1 MRGWWSALP
10 FAPSW
15 TAVERIGLPETVAL
29 IRSGT
34 WPRVLFSALCA
45 VIASPF
51 VAASYLIPFMLFVVA
66 WELKVRP
73 ACEDKFAR
81 GRDEEAAFNALAA
94 INFVGS
100 CAYCTFPVVIWAT
113 GETVGMLLAVAW
125 VSATAAHDFVYF
137 AARRVLVASWL
148 APLTLAIIAA
158 PFMGAAGI
166 SPLSMAGGALL
177 FALIVLGGIS
187 GWDRRELLRA
197 LSASAAAREAA
208 EQASAAKTRFLALMS
223 HELRTPLSA
232 IIGYSEIIAESGDSH
247 APDARRVLAAAHR
260 LLHIVNGMLDVSK
273 LEAGLATLQPTRAP
287 VTALLDDL
295 RRLGG
300 PLAALRN
307 NSFEVRAEGDLG
319 VASVDWARLCQ
330 SLAHLIDNAAKF
342 TQEGAIE
349 VIATRGKRGNRDV
362 LEFAVRD
369 TGIGVAPERQQ
380 EIFEPMVQADG
391 SGGRRYGGAGM
402 GLASA
407 RLVAR
412 LMGGDVI
419 CRSASGKGAVFTLWV
434 EAAQEPRPT

>member
-1 MRGWWSALP
+1 
-10 FAPSW
+10 
-15 TAVERIGLPETVAL
+15 
-29 IRSGT
+29 
-34 WPRVLFSALCA
+34 
-45 VIASPF
+45 
-51 VAASYLIPFMLFVVA
+51 
-66 WELKVRP
+66 
-73 ACEDKFAR
+73 
-81 GRDEEAAFNALAA
+81 
-94 INFVGS
+94 
-100 CAYCTFPVVIWAT
+100 
-113 GETVGMLLAVAW
+113 
-125 VSATAAHDFVYF
+125 
-137 AARRVLVASWL
+137 
-148 APLTLAIIAA
+148 
-158 PFMGAAGI
+158 
-166 SPLSMAGGALL
+166 
-177 FALIVLGGIS
+177 
-187 GWDRRELLRA
+187 
-197 LSASAAAREAA
+197 
-208 EQASAAKTRFLALMS
+208 
-223 HELRTPLSA
+223 
-232 IIGYSEIIAESGDSH
+232 
-247 APDARRVLAAAHR
+247 
-260 LLHIVNGMLDVSK
+260 MLDVSK

-369 TGIGVAPERQQ
+369 TGIGVAPERQR